1 MMDWIWRLLLAAV
14 LIYIV
19 FKRADL
25 CAGIAQVMYGRGH
38 YNKAV
43 KLFDIADKI
52 GNLSSSNKAQL
63 GYYHLR
69 RGELAAA
76 RHHLVEASFS
86 SKNKPAMKNS
96 IKSMLA
102 LVTWKEGDLDTAIEM
117 MEEIPVEQYNSIM
130 YQNLGLLYILHG
142 DKEKALEFN
151 LKGHDYN
158 EDDKVIMDNLAEAY
172 ALNGDYDKAAETY
185 EKLLEKEPHFPEA
198 YYGYG
203 FLLIKMNGDRERALE
218 LIKISLD
225 KRYSF
230 LSLMQKD
237 EVEQKY
243 LELAKQ

>member
-1 MMDWIWRLLLAAV
+1 MHWLAKLGLAAV
-14 LIYIV
+14 LIYLV

-25 CAGIAQVMYGRGH
+25 CAAIAQIMYGRGH
-38 YNKAV
+38 YDKAV

-158 EDDKVIMDNLAEAY
+158 EDDKVIMDNLAETY
-172 ALNGDYDKAAETY
+172 ALNEDYEKAAETY
-185 EKLLEKEPHFPEA
+185 EKLLETEPHFPEA

-203 FLLIKMNGDRERALE
+203 FLLLKLNREKERALE
-218 LIKISLD
+218 LIKTSLD

-230 LSLMQKD
+230 LSLMQRE

-243 LELAKQ
+243 LELKGE